1 MAATTDIRK
10 AALLLMGLEPTTA
23 AELLKAAK
31 PEVVTRIAAELAYLQ
46 ATGEAGKNAS
56 REPVREF
63 LEQLREAAGGAQGG
77 RFIQTMLEGVL
88 GSDKAREIMARISEM
103 VERRD
108 PFLPIRSA
116 EPADIAEALAG
127 ESAAVAGLVL
137 AELPPKVSGKLLP
150 LLDEDIRADAVRSMT
165 SEKGPAMETR
175 MRVATVVR
183 KRLTDKQGAG
193 GGGEGAGRVSRDEQ
207 LRKVA
212 LLLRGLGSELR
223 GTLLEAVAETNEE
236 ASRQIQELMVV
247 WTDIPAVSDR
257 SCQEGLRSID
267 SRKLAVALVDADET
281 TLQKLRGNM
290 SQRQLAMLDEEAS
303 LLSQPSEAEIAEARG
318 ELLSARRELA
328 ANNFLTFEGD

>member
-1 MAATTDIRK
+1 LATTADIRK

-63 LEQLREAAGGAQGG
+63 LEQLREAAGDARGG

-88 GSDKAREIMARISEM
+88 GSDRAREIMARISDM
-103 VERRD
+103 VDRRD

-193 GGGEGAGRVSRDEQ
+193 GGEAAGRVSRDEQ

-223 GTLLEAVAETNEE
+223 GTLLEALTETDEE

-281 TLQKLRGNM
+281 TLEKLRGNM

-318 ELLSARRELA
+318 ELLSALRELA